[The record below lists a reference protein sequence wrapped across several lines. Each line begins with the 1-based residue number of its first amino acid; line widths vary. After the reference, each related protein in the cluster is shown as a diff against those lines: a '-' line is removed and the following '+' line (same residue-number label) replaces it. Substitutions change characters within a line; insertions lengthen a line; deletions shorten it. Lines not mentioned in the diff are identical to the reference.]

1 MSEIF
6 RPTKAGG
13 GNYLGIQKIGIVDI
27 KDRNEEMDWADIFL
41 EITVNSEHSKY
52 NDKIVISGELNKDA
66 DGNLAPSPVLAR
78 LYGFI
83 DGAGL
88 AFGLDVKG
96 NWVDS
101 NGEAIPNIQNY
112 LYTALCNVDDNGKPE
127 KHPYVAY
134 FYKKWSKG
142 RKRAFT
148 EVHTHI
154 FADTAEGHAKLADR
168 IKYLKSQGYLI
179 EHVPTVKDAPSQTQS
194 DPDSF

>member
-1 MSEIF
+1 M
-6 RPTKAGG
+6 
-13 GNYLGIQKIGIVDI
+13 
-27 KDRNEEMDWADIFL
+27 
-41 EITVNSEHSKY
+41 
-52 NDKIVISGELNKDA
+52 
-66 DGNLAPSPVLAR
+66 
-78 LYGFI
+78 
-83 DGAGL
+83 
-88 AFGLDVKG
+88 DVKG

-112 LYTALCNVDDNGKPE
+112 LYTALCNVDDDGKPE